1 MVSNLSMINMAIS
14 IFVIFILPVLFFW
27 KFKSKKGLFLTMS
40 AGAMGFFVAQ
50 YVVRLPLLN
59 AVLLNENYAF
69 IFDSFLLYAFI
80 LGVSAAFFELLF
92 RIIVLKLFMRGYH
105 QKHHILAAGF
115 GHGIIEAILIVGL
128 SYINNLIVA
137 FYINAGRVQELVS
150 EGTDPGIVNQLIESL
165 TNANSW
171 VFLVGGIER
180 VLIVAIH
187 MALTVLAFK
196 GLKSKNRW
204 KFWGLA
210 FVIHAI
216 LDFGVVILQLTNV
229 SIVVIEIGI
238 LAFAIL
244 SFMIIK
250 QFMQSPEKM
259 EEKQV

>member
-1 MVSNLSMINMAIS
+1 MVSTLSMVNMAIS
-14 IFVIFILPVLFFW
+14 VIVILTLPIIFFW
-27 KFKSKKGLFLTMS
+27 KFRSKSGLFLTMS

-59 AVLLNENYAF
+59 TVLLNESYAF
-69 IFDSFLLYAFI
+69 IFDSLLLYAFI

-92 RIIVLKLFMRGYH
+92 RIVILKLFMRGYH

-115 GHGIIEAILIVGL
+115 GHGIIEAVLIVAL

-137 FYINAGRVQELVS
+137 FYINAGRVDELIS

-171 VFLVGGIER
+171 IFLVGGIER
-180 VLIVAIH
+180 VLIVVIH
-187 MALTVLAFK
+187 ISLTVLAFK

-204 KFWGLA
+204 KYWGLA
-210 FVIHAI
+210 FVIHAV
-216 LDFGVVILQLTNV
+216 LDFGVVILQLTSV
-229 SIVVIEIGI
+229 SIIFIEMGI
-238 LAFAIL
+238 VAVAIL

-250 QFMQSPEKM
+250 QFMQSSEIM
-259 EEKQV
+259 EEK